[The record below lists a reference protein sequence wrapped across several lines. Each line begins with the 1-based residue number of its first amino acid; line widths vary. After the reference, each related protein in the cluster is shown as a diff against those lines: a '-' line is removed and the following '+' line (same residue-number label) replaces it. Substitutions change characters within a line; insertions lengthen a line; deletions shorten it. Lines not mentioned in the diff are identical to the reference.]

1 MLLVMLCEPRV
12 KGHRAAA
19 VSTPES
25 RPSSSLVDG
34 VRRVVW
40 RKTVAAERRPLTMD
54 CM

>member
-1 MLLVMLCEPRV
+1 MLVMLCEPRV

-34 VRRVVW
+34 GVRRVVR